1 VTNNSAVVN
10 WTPMVTADSFMVR
23 YSVNGTTNYNWK
35 KISGAG
41 GVTSMSLTGLS
52 ANTTYQWQVRSICN
66 GVTTSIY
73 SSSALF
79 TTGLIRQGN
88 FGTTDES
95 DALTAF
101 PNPAHENVQLRYFS
115 GLLGK
120 ARLTVYDLSGRSLLM
135 ETKTVMEGENRFE
148 LSLKDLQSGTYLI
161 RLDQGEQTK
170 VIRIVK
176 E

>member
-1 VTNNSAVVN
+1 
-10 WTPMVTADSFMVR
+10 
-23 YSVNGTTNYNWK
+23 
-35 KISGAG
+35 
-41 GVTSMSLTGLS
+41 
-52 ANTTYQWQVRSICN
+52 
-66 GVTTSIY
+66 
-73 SSSALF
+73 SALF